1 MNKISGKKIGLT
13 LSCTAAAVILTLC
26 AGVFAPFSI
35 LFGLCAS
42 VFVAYLYIRCGAV
55 CAIIN
60 AAVTSAAMLIFGNG
74 SWDVLLIAAI
84 SVIPGLIS
92 GYIQKKNRP
101 YYEALLWV
109 CCAFGAVLIGI
120 LFYTGKMIPG
130 GISGMFKE
138 TANVMK
144 ESVSLALSGAETA
157 SVADI
162 NAVIDGVIELTKRTI
177 PSMLIIVSIALGYI
191 HIAVVE
197 FFVRKISG
205 IRLNYVRFDE
215 HIAPKHI
222 IYAYLIV
229 SLLSLFSSGEGMMG
243 VIVTN
248 GVTVIDFVLAFCGL
262 SFIES
267 KFKGKLKYGFLRGII
282 YVAALMLLS
291 NIAMQILS
299 IAGMIDG
306 FANYRRIK
314 RNGE

>member
-1 MNKISGKKIGLT
+1 MNKMSGKKIGIT
-13 LSCTAAAVILTLC
+13 IACTVATALLTLC
-26 AGVFAPFSI
+26 AGVFAPFAI

-42 VFVAYLYIRCGAV
+42 VFAAYLYIRCGAV

-60 AAVTSAAMLIFGNG
+60 AVITSLAMLALGRV
-74 SWDVLLIAAI
+74 WDVLLVVAI
-84 SVIPGLIS
+84 GVIPGLIS

-101 YYEALLWV
+101 YYESLLWV

-120 LFYTGKMIPG
+120 LFYTGQTVPG

-138 TANVMK
+138 TANAMK
-144 ESVSLALSGAETA
+144 ESAALVLSGAESS
-157 SVADI
+157 SVADV
-162 NAVIDGVIELTKRTI
+162 NAVIDAMIELTKRTI
-177 PSMLIIVSIALGYI
+177 PSMLIIVSMVLGYI

-205 IRLNYVRFDE
+205 VKLNYVHLDE

-222 IYAYLIV
+222 IYAYLIIT
-229 SLLSLFSSGEGMMG
+229 LLSLFSSGEGMMG
-243 VIVTN
+243 VIVSN
-248 GVTVIDFVLAFCGL
+248 ALSVIDFVLAFCGL

-282 YVAALMLLS
+282 YVGALMLLS
-291 NIAMQILS
+291 NVAMQILS

-306 FANYRRIK
+306 FVNYRGIK